1 MTNPSKKPQRTSRR
15 VRWVPEGGKEEYS
28 ETPADTRAEDYADRI
43 PNKDEQL
50 KADKPPHWG

>member
-1 MTNPSKKPQRTSRR
+1 MTNPSKDKTPKSRR
-15 VRWVPEGGKEEYS
+15 VRWEPEGQKEEYS
-28 ETPADTRAEDYADRI
+28 ETPQDTRAEDYADRI